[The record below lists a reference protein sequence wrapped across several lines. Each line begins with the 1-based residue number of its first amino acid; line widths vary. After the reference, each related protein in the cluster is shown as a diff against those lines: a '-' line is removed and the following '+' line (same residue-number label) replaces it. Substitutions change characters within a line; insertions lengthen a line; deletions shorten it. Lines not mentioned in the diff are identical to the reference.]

1 MKYINIVLPIMIFT
15 VFSCVEKNQDDMFD
29 ESELIMLLDQ
39 DEATG
44 LDGFDD
50 NGIMDMNHDTGLEY
64 NGLSRTLGDTL
75 GYGEGYRVR
84 FGRQITNR
92 ERTVDFVI
100 DGDTAIGTVNYV
112 LNGVFMAEAMDTSNM
127 EPIDSLGFTKD
138 FTSLMIRK
146 VKFARID
153 NSNNPDGYSWRV
165 IAMTPLTGGSGD
177 KVSITSVQI
186 HSLSIDA
193 AGAEVVSELLYTF
206 SPDSIGDLYIN
217 RESLPSLT
225 SFEPVLIKVEIEN
238 AGPEFSIDSSGVG
251 EWVTMRYGRS
261 VNQRGRRH
269 LNDKGYGVDSI
280 VNDNIH
286 SSLMRVHGPGFNYDS
301 RVFKAF
307 FTSTDLATLFTEDG
321 GYNSITWSIPYRT
334 IRPE

>member
-1 MKYINIVLPIMIFT
+1 MKHINIFLSIIVFM
-15 VFSCVEKNQDDMFD
+15 VFSCSDTSQDNMFD
-29 ESELIMLLDQ
+29 ESALIMLLDQ
-39 DEATG
+39 DEAAG

-50 NGIMDMNHDTGLEY
+50 NGIMEMNYDIGLEY
-64 NGLSRTLGDTL
+64 NGLLRSLGDTL

-100 DGDTAIGTVNYV
+100 DGDTAVGTVNYI

-138 FTSLMIRK
+138 FTSSMTRK
-146 VKFARID
+146 VKFVRVD
-153 NSNNPDGYSWRV
+153 NSNTPEGYNWRIV
-165 IAMTPLTGGSGD
+165 AMTPLAGGSGD
-177 KVSITSVQI
+177 KISIASVEI
-186 HSLSIDA
+186 HSLSIDG
-193 AGAEVVSELLYTF
+193 AGTPVISELLYSF
-206 SPDSIGDLYIN
+206 SSDNMGDLFIN

-225 SFEPVLIKVEIEN
+225 SFDPVLIKVEIEN
-238 AGPEFSIDSSGVG
+238 TGPEFSVDSSGVG

-261 VNQRGRRH
+261 SYQRGRRH
-269 LNDKGYGVDSI
+269 LNDKGYGLDSI
-280 VNDNIH
+280 VNDNTH
-286 SSLMRVHGPGFNYDS
+286 SGLMRVHGPGFNYNS
-301 RVFKAF
+301 RVFKAY